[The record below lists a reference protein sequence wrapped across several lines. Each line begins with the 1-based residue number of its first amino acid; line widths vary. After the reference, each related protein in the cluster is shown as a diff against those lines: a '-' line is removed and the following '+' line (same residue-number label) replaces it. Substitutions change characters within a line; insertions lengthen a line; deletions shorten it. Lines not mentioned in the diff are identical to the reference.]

1 VARLKAFL
9 VNLATVAVTIG
20 LMLIMAEVV
29 LRFLPVAT
37 ALPVEPP
44 TDANPIQR
52 YAANQPY
59 TWSFDWNMHH
69 VNRGRIRT
77 AHARSAAEIC
87 DPAIKLRA
95 TTNAMRG
102 FVASIQGRNVSQAS
116 AGCRVRWAIADAP
129 MRSRSRVRR

>member
-1 VARLKAFL
+1 MARLKAFL

-59 TWSFDWNMHH
+59 TWSFDWNMHR
-69 VNRGRIRT
+69 VNRGRS
-77 AHARSAAEIC
+77 SAQVFA
-87 DPAIKLRA
+87 DYDYDAAVRA
-95 TTNAMRG
+95 ACCG
-102 FVASIQGRNVSQAS
+102 GGRY
-116 AGCRVRWAIADAP
+116 
-129 MRSRSRVRR
+129 

>member
-1 VARLKAFL
+1 MARLKAFL

-20 LMLIMAEVV
+20 LMLIMAEVM

-69 VNRGRIRT
+69 VNRCSSMSPLMTLSVGPIIGARFLQCQRRSCPRT
-77 AHARSAAEIC
+77 LPS
-87 DPAIKLRA
+87 
-95 TTNAMRG
+95 T
-102 FVASIQGRNVSQAS
+102 
-116 AGCRVRWAIADAP
+116 
-129 MRSRSRVRR
+129 